1 MSSADVVVRGFGR
14 DANGELGGDDN
25 TLAASPVRS
34 VAAGLFHS
42 LSVTHSGDL
51 LTWGAGSGGQLA
63 PSEGGDLTKTFGQC
77 TTRAWAHLR
86 KSQCRTGKVGIHCRW
101 AQSHARRGKLGFD
114 VFLGRAA
121 HGQLGHGD
129 ATEADA
135 TRRIASVDLETP
147 MQIEGLQRVAQ
158 AEAGE
163 HFSAALTRDGA
174 VFTWGCNANGQL
186 GRSASGSEL
195 AEPRCVPWPHDI
207 GIPPPQQAITRLAL
221 GWSHAMAVNAAGQ
234 LFTWGAGAA
243 GQLGRGARKDAEK
256 PALVEA
262 LGRERVTAVAA
273 GRAHSLATTAGG
285 LTFAWGDN
293 SSAQCGSS
301 HEAYLVRPQALMSLL
316 DYAPFATLSAGAAH
330 SAFVARN
337 GRLFTCGDD
346 SYGQLCAPR
355 LASAGENDG
364 AAAPRM
370 VDLKSLVK
378 GAACGAWHTV
388 LLLAAEPIASYS
400 DGGRAAY
407 MASTDGASPTQD
419 LDPLSSQHAEEMQ
432 VDRDA

>member
-51 LTWGAGSGGQLA
+51 LTWGAGSGGQGCSL
-63 PSEGGDLTKTFGQC
+63 EGDLTKTLGSAQR
-77 TTRAWAHLR
+77 RAWAHLR
-86 KSQCRTGKVGIHCRW
+86 KSQCRMGKWVSTAGGRNHTLAVASSGSMFSW
-101 AQSHARRGKLGFD
+101 
-114 VFLGRAA
+114 GRAA

-400 DGGRAAY
+400 DGGGAAY